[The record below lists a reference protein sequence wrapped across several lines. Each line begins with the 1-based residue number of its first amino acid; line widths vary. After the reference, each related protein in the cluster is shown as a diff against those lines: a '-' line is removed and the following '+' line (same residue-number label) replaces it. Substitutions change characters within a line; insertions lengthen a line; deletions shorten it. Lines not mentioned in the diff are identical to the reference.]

1 MAEYIA
7 SNWYWILPLV
17 GVVGGAVVKLTPTKT
32 DDIWWEKIK
41 SIFMTIFD
49 KKVKK

>member
-1 MAEYIA
+1 MAEWIA

-32 DDIWWEKIK
+32 DDAWWEKIK
-41 SIFMTIFD
+41 AVYKAI
-49 KKVKK
+49 KVKK

>member
-41 SIFMTIFD
+41 EVYSAIFD
-49 KKVKK
+49 KKAKQ

>member
-1 MAEYIA
+1 MAEWIA

-32 DDIWWEKIK
+32 DDAWWEKINAVY
-41 SIFMTIFD
+41 SAI
-49 KKVKK
+49 KVKK